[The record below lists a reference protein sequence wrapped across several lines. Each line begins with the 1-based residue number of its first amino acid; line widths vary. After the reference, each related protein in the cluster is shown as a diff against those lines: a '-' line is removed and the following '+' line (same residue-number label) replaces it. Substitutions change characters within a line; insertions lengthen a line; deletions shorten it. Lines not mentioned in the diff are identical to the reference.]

1 MVVFSSN
8 IHFSKTTPGE
18 ERILRAQFAKDL
30 VVACV
35 GGGSNAIGMFSA
47 FLEDK
52 EALPISTTGQRKDH
66 LNASQSGI
74 IY

>member
-1 MVVFSSN
+1 MVFSSN

-52 EALPISTTGQRKDH
+52 EALPISITGQRKDH